1 MSAPPV
7 TVLQATPEEEA
18 AIRQA
23 VRTADPALITPTAR
37 VAGPGDIAGLVELLS
52 DPLVSGPI
60 YDIPRPVDAGRIG
73 AWVARSARLRE
84 AGEALLTVTPD
95 PGGRLAAY
103 SRITVW
109 PDRSSAELAG
119 AQRAD
124 RQNSGQGAAG
134 AARSFGFMFEVL
146 GVRLVGLT
154 AALDNVRSAK
164 VIEAAG
170 FKPMGERLSR
180 LPDGGTRRSLY
191 WEMTREDWLTQRRL
205 FNVGAKQT

>member
-7 TVLQATPEEEA
+7 TVLTATPEEEA
-18 AIRQA
+18 AIRRA
-23 VRTADPALITPTAR
+23 VRTADPSLITPTAR
-37 VAGPGDIAGLVELLS
+37 VATAADVAGLVELLS
-52 DPLVSGPI
+52 DERVSGPI
-60 YDIPRPVDAGRIG
+60 YDIPRPIDEARIG
-73 AWVARSARLRE
+73 AWVEQSLALRE
-84 AGEALLTVTPD
+84 RGEALLTVTPD
-95 PGGRLAAY
+95 PDGVIAAY

-109 PDRSSAELAG
+109 PERSSAELAG

-154 AALDNVRSAK
+154 AALDNIRSAK

-170 FKPMGERLSR
+170 FRPMGERLSQ
-180 LPDGGTRRSLY
+180 LSDGGSRRSLY
-191 WEMTREDWLTQRRL
+191 WEMTREDWLTLRRL
-205 FNVGAKQT
+205 FTVGDNKT

>member
-7 TVLQATPEEEA
+7 TVLQATPEEAA

-23 VRTADPALITPTAR
+23 VRTADPALITPATR
-37 VAGPGDIAGLVELLS
+37 VAGPKDIAGLVDLLS

-60 YDIPRPVDAGRIG
+60 YDIPRPIDAGRIG
-73 AWVARSARLRE
+73 AWIARSLRQRE

-95 PGGRLAAY
+95 AQGRIAAY
-103 SRITVW
+103 SRFTVW
-109 PDRSSAELAG
+109 PERSSAELAG

-124 RQNSGQGAAG
+124 RQNSGHGAEG

-154 AALDNVRSAK
+154 AAVDNVRSAK

-170 FKPMGERLSR
+170 FKPMGERLSA
-180 LPDGGTRRSLY
+180 LPDGGSRPSLY

-205 FNVGAKQT
+205 FTDGDNQT

>member
-7 TVLQATPEEEA
+7 TVLTASAEEEA
-18 AIRQA
+18 AIREA
-23 VRTADPALITPTAR
+23 VRNADPSLISPTAR
-37 VAGPGDIAGLVELLS
+37 VAGPEHIAGLVDLLS

-73 AWVARSARLRE
+73 AWIARSRRQQA
-84 AGEALLTVTPD
+84 AGEALLTVTLDPD
-95 PGGRLAAY
+95 GRVAAY
-103 SRITVW
+103 SRFTVW
-109 PDRSSAELAG
+109 PQHSSAELAG

-124 RQNSGQGAAG
+124 RQNSGQGTEG

-170 FKPMGERLSR
+170 FTPMGERLSR
-180 LPDGGTRRSLY
+180 LPDGGSRRSLY
-191 WEMTREDWLTQRRL
+191 WEMTREDWLTRRRL
-205 FNVGAKQT
+205 FNLPPTT